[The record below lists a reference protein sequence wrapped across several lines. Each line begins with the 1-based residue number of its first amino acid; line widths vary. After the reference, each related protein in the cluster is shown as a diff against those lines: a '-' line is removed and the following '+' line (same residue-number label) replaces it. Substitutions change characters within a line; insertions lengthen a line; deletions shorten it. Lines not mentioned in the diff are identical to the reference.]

1 MENIQITVP
10 QQTVTYPVFIG
21 YRSLAECAH
30 MLSLHNYSKVF
41 CVLDEGVMPSFET
54 YIRQSLRYASTVIP
68 LRSGEKYKTVE
79 TVQYLWKKLNAE
91 SADRRSAII
100 NVGGGVTGD
109 IGGFAAATYMRGIDF
124 IQIPTTLLS
133 MVDASIGGKVGVNY
147 NQVKNLIGSFQQP
160 KAVIIDM
167 SFLISLPHKEVQ
179 SGFAEMIKYGLTY
192 DLEFMK
198 LCETYLAEHK
208 DLEVDVTQMSKLI
221 SQAVNIKHKIVEADP
236 HEDSLRKITNFG
248 HTIGHGIESYS
259 FNIGKPLLHGEAVG
273 LGMIAEAAIAEKLG
287 IAQNIRTYIENLI
300 TSIGTPKKFHMEDI
314 DAIMKIIHSDK
325 KNISGKVLMS
335 LVDTIGSCKWNI
347 EVSEEMVRYGLQQV
361 ME

>member
-1 MENIQITVP
+1 MENIVITLP
-10 QQTVTYPVFIG
+10 QQNISYPIYIG

-41 CVLDEGVMPSFET
+41 CVMDEGVMKGFET

-68 LRSGEKYKTVE
+68 LRSGEKYKSVDTI
-79 TVQYLWKKLNAE
+79 QYLWKKLNAE

-133 MVDASIGGKVGVNY
+133 MVDASIGGKVGVNH

-167 SFLISLPHKEVQ
+167 SFLVSLPHKEVQ

-198 LCETYLAEHK
+198 LCEKYLAEHK
-208 DLEVDVTQMSKLI
+208 DLEVDVAQMSKLI

-259 FNIGKPLLHGEAVG
+259 FSIGKPLLHGEAVG
-273 LGMIAEAAIAEKLG
+273 IGMIAEVAIAEKLG
-287 IAQNIRTYIENLI
+287 IAQNIRKYIENLI
-300 TSIGTPKKFHMEDI
+300 SAIGTPTKYRMEDV
-314 DAIMKIIHSDK
+314 DAIIKIIHSDK
-325 KNISGKVLMS
+325 KNFAGKVLMS
-335 LVDTIGSCKWNI
+335 LVDTIGSCKWDV